1 VNILIVEDDPVI
13 ADAIGMILTQ
23 AGYYHVH
30 ARTIEA
36 ALSELNYSQVDAVLL
51 DLNLPDGDGTRL
63 ARLIRKNHVP
73 APILVVSGNSH
84 VDDRITAL
92 GAGADGYLTK
102 PFDRFELL
110 AHLEAIIRRANG
122 HSSAQIS
129 IGNMTIDID
138 RNLVTINDDFVTLT
152 QKEYQIVHLLGM
164 RKGAVLS
171 KDAFISHI
179 YGGIDEPET
188 KIIDVFICKLR
199 RKLRKAGLQ
208 DAKIDTIWGQ
218 GYMLRNQDMP
228 ERAIAC

>member
-1 VNILIVEDDPVI
+1 
-13 ADAIGMILTQ
+13 
-23 AGYYHVH
+23 
-30 ARTIEA
+30 
-36 ALSELNYSQVDAVLL
+36 
-51 DLNLPDGDGTRL
+51 
-63 ARLIRKNHVP
+63 
-73 APILVVSGNSH
+73 
-84 VDDRITAL
+84 
-92 GAGADGYLTK
+92 
-102 PFDRFELL
+102 
-110 AHLEAIIRRANG
+110 
-122 HSSAQIS
+122 
-129 IGNMTIDID
+129 MTIDID
-138 RNLVTINDDFVTLT
+138 RNLVTINDDFVPLT
-152 QKEYQIVHLLGM
+152 QKEYQIAHLLGM

>member
-1 VNILIVEDDPVI
+1 
-13 ADAIGMILTQ
+13 
-23 AGYYHVH
+23 
-30 ARTIEA
+30 
-36 ALSELNYSQVDAVLL
+36 
-51 DLNLPDGDGTRL
+51 
-63 ARLIRKNHVP
+63 
-73 APILVVSGNSH
+73 
-84 VDDRITAL
+84 
-92 GAGADGYLTK
+92 
-102 PFDRFELL
+102 
-110 AHLEAIIRRANG
+110 
-122 HSSAQIS
+122 
-129 IGNMTIDID
+129 MTIDID
-138 RNLVTINDDFVTLT
+138 RNLVTINDDFVPLT
-152 QKEYQIVHLLGM
+152 QKEYQIVHLLRM